1 MFEILKAIDFLRAFA
16 AVLITNSHF
25 DNLYPNPSLSVGGAL
40 GNAIF
45 FFISGYCLSQKV
57 YSVSLGHWIKT
68 KIIRI
73 YPALWF
79 CSILAILAGYYEIK
93 KQYILRIFLFPYNS
107 YWLVCAIMIYY
118 VVFYFVAQLEKKQ
131 LQWLMA
137 LNVLAYFMLYF
148 STRDLNKWC
157 VEAPDYFKYVF
168 YFGVMLVGY
177 YSRVSKITKKE
188 IPWGMISI
196 ASLIGY
202 FISKIVVNY
211 DNKMMRFQF
220 LVQMAT
226 LSFAMSTVIWAI
238 NKEAFF
244 ETFCEGHRKIE
255 TIIRHIGASTLE
267 IYLLNYAVV
276 SYSSAVSF
284 PVNIGIAFICIF
296 SIGVLLHGI
305 IEKMVSYVR
314 KMWR

>member
-1 MFEILKAIDFLRAFA
+1 
-16 AVLITNSHF
+16 
-25 DNLYPNPSLSVGGAL
+25 
-40 GNAIF
+40 
-45 FFISGYCLSQKV
+45 
-57 YSVSLGHWIKT
+57 
-68 KIIRI
+68 
-73 YPALWF
+73 
-79 CSILAILAGYYEIK
+79 
-93 KQYILRIFLFPYNS
+93 
-107 YWLVCAIMIYY
+107 MIYY

-168 YFGVMLVGY
+168 YFGVMLAGY
-177 YSRVSKITKKE
+177 YSRVSKIIQKE

-202 FISKIVVNY
+202 FVSKIVVNY
-211 DNKMMRFQF
+211 DNRMMRFQF

-226 LSFAMSTVIWAI
+226 LSFAMSTVVWAI

-244 ETFCEGHRKIE
+244 ETFCEGHRRIG

-267 IYLLNYAVV
+267 IYLLNYVVV

-296 SIGVLLHGI
+296 FARSAFTWHN
-305 IEKMVSYVR
+305 R
-314 KMWR
+314 KNGNICKEDVEVNKADDNIKTSNNPVHANVFDLDRK